1 MTTASGLDQV
11 AAAAP
16 RAAALPPPGSARL
29 RLAQARAA
37 FRLELRKLLSG
48 GSGVAL
54 TLFGGLPVALVGC
67 WAITAFVLMA
77 RGGNV
82 ARELSG
88 SANVADASQVFA
100 MVFQAFALAMIA
112 FFACLMV
119 FLNLVRRELRDK
131 ALHYYFL
138 VPARRE
144 VVLAGKFAAGVVAT
158 SLVLG
163 LSTALSYL
171 LLYAP
176 FLRIAGPEVER
187 FFLAGP
193 GFAHLAAYVGITL
206 LATIGYGAVFLALSV
221 HAKNPI
227 LPALAVYGWEW
238 LHFLLPPA
246 LKKLSVIH
254 YLTALTPVPV
264 AEGPFSLLAEKPD
277 PLWSLLGLLVFAGV
291 LLALSMRRVRRM
303 EVLYGED

>member
-1 MTTASGLDQV
+1 MTAASGFDQV
-11 AAAAP
+11 AAVT
-16 RAAALPPPGSARL
+16 AALPPPGSLEL
-29 RLAQARAA
+29 RLTQARAA
-37 FRLELRKLLSG
+37 FRMELRKLLTG

-54 TLFGGLPVALVGC
+54 ALFGGLPVAMVAC
-67 WAITAFVLMA
+67 WAITAFVIMA
-77 RGGNV
+77 KGGDIG
-82 ARELSG
+82 RELSG
-88 SANVADASQVFA
+88 AVHVGDAGQVFA
-100 MVFQAFALAMIA
+100 MVFQGFALAMIT

-131 ALHYYFL
+131 ALHYDFL

-144 VVLAGKFAAGVVAT
+144 VVLAGKFAAGVAAT

-163 LSTALSYL
+163 ISMVLSYL

-176 FLRIAGPEVER
+176 FLRIAGPEVRR

-193 GFAHLAAYVGITL
+193 GFGHLAAYVGITVL
-206 LATIGYGAVFLALSV
+206 GTIGYGAVFLALSV

-254 YLTALTPVPV
+254 YLSALVPVPV
-264 AEGPFSLLAEKPD
+264 SEGPFALLAEKPD
-277 PLWSLLGLLVFAGV
+277 PLWSLGGLLVFAGV